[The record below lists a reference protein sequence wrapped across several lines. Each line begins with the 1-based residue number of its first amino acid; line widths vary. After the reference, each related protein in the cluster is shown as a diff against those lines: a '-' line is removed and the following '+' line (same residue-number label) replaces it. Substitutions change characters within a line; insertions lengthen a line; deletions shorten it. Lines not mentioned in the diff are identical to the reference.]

1 MCIVLHGCVFVV
13 AGGAGGATPYPAQ
26 PYPSQAPPAAGG
38 YPPPP
43 AAGFAP
49 QPVSGY
55 APPPMGYPQQPNYPQ
70 QQPNYPRQQFAPAP
84 NYPQQQYTN
93 YPQQGYG
100 GQGHAQPNV
109 VYAQA
114 PKQKSK
120 SKGYGKMALGKQ
132 STAALQS

>member
-1 MCIVLHGCVFVV
+1 
-13 AGGAGGATPYPAQ
+13 
-26 PYPSQAPPAAGG
+26 
-38 YPPPP
+38 
-43 AAGFAP
+43 
-49 QPVSGY
+49 
-55 APPPMGYPQQPNYPQ
+55 MGYPQQPNYPQQQPNYPQ

-100 GQGHAQPNV
+100 GHAQPNV